1 MKKRFLLLVVLLL
14 VNSVFA
20 NDFFNSEE
28 LEISVKAGGN
38 VEIVPESSSYSIKSV
53 MINLTFFP
61 REYFNQ
67 NVLDFDTGSGELTD
81 GSIKFEW
88 SDPSEK
94 KFGFGFDSKV
104 ITYNKIIEVKDKID
118 FPIKELDDEFEIYT
132 LASETID
139 SNDKDIVRLASE
151 LVEGEDDLYKAAFKL
166 ADWTKSNIEYDLST
180 LTAEVSQKASW
191 VLEHKEGVCD
201 ELTSLFIALLRAVG
215 VPAKFV
221 SGIAYTNSPLFEEE
235 WGNHGWAEVY
245 FPDYGWVPFDVT
257 YGEFGFINPAHVKM
271 KDSVDSASS
280 STQYEWLGRNIDL
293 ETSKLE
299 IKTELINK
307 KGIVKEMI
315 ELKADAIK
323 KEVGFGSY
331 NLIEAEVKNLN
342 DYYLAVE
349 IYLSKVDSVETVGES
364 KRSVLL
370 KPKGEKNVFWIVKVS
385 GELNKDYVYTFP
397 FIVSSSRNTTS
408 VTSFNSEKRAIVFS
422 LEEIENILKDKKEEE
437 EKRYSKD
444 VELNCSM
451 DKKEFYVYENALVGC
466 YLKNIGNVFL
476 DNLEVCFEDKCRVF
490 DLGVMQDKKINFS
503 VNYSKAGQ
511 KDIPVKARNKQ
522 VSKFNYLNFYVLD
535 EPKVKINGLEFPPNV
550 SFDDK
555 YEVVFV
561 LEKESMSNAAD
572 IEVVFEQNSFKK
584 EWTMNE
590 LIENRRYVLNLQAGN
605 LKVGNNDFRIL
616 IGYEDKN
623 GREYKTEEE
632 FSVELVNVNLLQ
644 HVQIFF
650 NQLGIFI
657 SGLFDG

>member
-1 MKKRFLLLVVLLL
+1 
-14 VNSVFA
+14 
-20 NDFFNSEE
+20 
-28 LEISVKAGGN
+28 
-38 VEIVPESSSYSIKSV
+38 
-53 MINLTFFP
+53 
-61 REYFNQ
+61 
-67 NVLDFDTGSGELTD
+67 
-81 GSIKFEW
+81 
-88 SDPSEK
+88 
-94 KFGFGFDSKV
+94 
-104 ITYNKIIEVKDKID
+104 
-118 FPIKELDDEFEIYT
+118 
-132 LASETID
+132 
-139 SNDKDIVRLASE
+139 
-151 LVEGEDDLYKAAFKL
+151 
-166 ADWTKSNIEYDLST
+166 
-180 LTAEVSQKASW
+180 
-191 VLEHKEGVCD
+191 
-201 ELTSLFIALLRAVG
+201 
-215 VPAKFV
+215 
-221 SGIAYTNSPLFEEE
+221 
-235 WGNHGWAEVY
+235 
-245 FPDYGWVPFDVT
+245 
-257 YGEFGFINPAHVKM
+257 
-271 KDSVDSASS
+271 
-280 STQYEWLGRNIDL
+280 
-293 ETSKLE
+293 
-299 IKTELINK
+299 
-307 KGIVKEMI
+307 
-315 ELKADAIK
+315 
-323 KEVGFGSY
+323 
-331 NLIEAEVKNLN
+331 
-342 DYYLAVE
+342 
-349 IYLSKVDSVETVGES
+349 
-364 KRSVLL
+364 VLL